1 MDYFTVEIA
10 GRAVAC
16 FRSENHEE
24 ATHFFEAEDFRDDL
38 TILESEG
45 TPLWDRKAALSLRK
59 ATAEEASEVEHA
71 YEFDDDPERTI
82 EDEFVVFLVP
92 VSDLTGDEDDTAED

>member
-10 GRAVAC
+10 GRAVAS
-16 FRSENHEE
+16 FRSENSED

-45 TPLWDRKAALSLRK
+45 KPLWDRKAALSLRQG
-59 ATAEEASEVEHA
+59 ARHEQAIGVAGDGHLGLCDGASAPCASLRRRALPLPAARRES
-71 YEFDDDPERTI
+71 RRCR
-82 EDEFVVFLVP
+82 
-92 VSDLTGDEDDTAED
+92 

>member
-10 GRAVAC
+10 SRAVAS
-16 FRSENHEE
+16 FRAKNDEE

-45 TPLWDRKAALSLRK
+45 KPLWDRKATLSLRK

-82 EDEFVVFLVP
+82 DDEFVVFLVP
-92 VSDLTGDEDDTAED
+92 VEDLTDGGEDTED

>member
-10 GRAVAC
+10 GRAVAS
-16 FRSENHEE
+16 FRSKNHEE

-45 TPLWDRKAALSLRK
+45 KPLWDRKATLSLRK

-82 EDEFVVFLVP
+82 DDEFVVFLVP
-92 VSDLTGDEDDTAED
+92 VEDLTDEDEDTED

>member
-10 GRAVAC
+10 GRAIAI
-16 FRSENHEE
+16 FRSKSHEE

-45 TPLWDRKAALSLRK
+45 KPLWDRKAALSLRK

-71 YEFDDDPERTI
+71 YEFDDDPQRTI
-82 EDEFVVFLVP
+82 DDEFVVFLVP
-92 VSDLTGDEDDTAED
+92 VEDLTGEGDDTAD

>member
-10 GRAVAC
+10 GRAVAS
-16 FRSENHEE
+16 FRSENHQE

-38 TILESEG
+38 TVLESEG
-45 TPLWDRKAALSLRK
+45 KPLWDRKAALSLRK
-59 ATAEEASEVEHA
+59 ATTEEASEVEHA

-92 VSDLTGDEDDTAED
+92 VADLTAGEDDTVED

>member
-10 GRAVAC
+10 GRAVAS

-38 TILESEG
+38 TILESKASPCG
-45 TPLWDRKAALSLRK
+45 TAKRP
-59 ATAEEASEVEHA
+59 
-71 YEFDDDPERTI
+71 
-82 EDEFVVFLVP
+82 
-92 VSDLTGDEDDTAED
+92 

>member
-10 GRAVAC
+10 GRAVAS
-16 FRSENHEE
+16 FRSENSED

-45 TPLWDRKAALSLRK
+45 KPLWDRKAALSLRK
-59 ATAEEASEVEHA
+59 ATAEEASEVEHVDRPRRRRA
-71 YEFDDDPERTI
+71 FRG
-82 EDEFVVFLVP
+82 LL
-92 VSDLTGDEDDTAED
+92 LTRWKNSHFFKRLN